1 MNGSLHLRGNVV
13 RLYLAGKEK
22 GRGLVSCKECANVK
36 MRSSGKYFRESEEQM
51 LKFVA
56 RLKGL
61 SEVEDPDA
69 FKKLQKR
76 IRQVSGWINRFMV
89 DS

>member
-1 MNGSLHLRGNVV
+1 MNGSLYLRGNVV

-22 GRGLVSCKECANVK
+22 GKGLVSCKECANVK
-36 MRSSGKYFRESEEQM
+36 MQSYFRESEEQM

-76 IRQVSGWINRFMV
+76 IRQGSGWINRFMV

>member
-1 MNGSLHLRGNVV
+1 MNGSLYLRGNVV

-22 GRGLVSCKECANVK
+22 GKGLVSCKECANVK
-36 MRSSGKYFRESEEQM
+36 MQSYFRESEEQM

-56 RLKGL
+56 RLKRL

-76 IRQVSGWINRFMV
+76 RRQVSGWINRFMV

>member
-1 MNGSLHLRGNVV
+1 MNGSLYLRGNVV

-22 GRGLVSCKECANVK
+22 GKGLVICKECANVK
-36 MRSSGKYFRESEEQM
+36 MQSYFRESEEQM

-76 IRQVSGWINRFMV
+76 RRQVSGWINRFMV

>member
-1 MNGSLHLRGNVV
+1 
-13 RLYLAGKEK
+13 
-22 GRGLVSCKECANVK
+22 
-36 MRSSGKYFRESEEQM
+36 M

-61 SEVEDPDA
+61 SEVEDRDA

-76 IRQVSGWINRFMV
+76 RRQVSGWINRFMV

>member
-1 MNGSLHLRGNVV
+1 
-13 RLYLAGKEK
+13 
-22 GRGLVSCKECANVK
+22 
-36 MRSSGKYFRESEEQM
+36 M

-76 IRQVSGWINRFMV
+76 RRQVSGWINRFMV

>member
-1 MNGSLHLRGNVV
+1 MKSLDKCLI
-13 RLYLAGKEK
+13 ET
-22 GRGLVSCKECANVK
+22 
-36 MRSSGKYFRESEEQM
+36 EEWM

-56 RLKGL
+56 GKKGL

-69 FKKLQKR
+69 FTKR
-76 IRQVSGWINRFMV
+76 LKEEKASQWLEKRLSMV

>member
-1 MNGSLHLRGNVV
+1 
-13 RLYLAGKEK
+13 
-22 GRGLVSCKECANVK
+22 
-36 MRSSGKYFRESEEQM
+36 M

-76 IRQVSGWINRFMV
+76 IRQGSGWINRFMV